1 MRGEGEL
8 SVFEMFKIY
17 DGKFQAVE
25 AFMKQVPE
33 NTPFLWKY

>member
-17 DGKFQAVE
+17 DGKMQAVE
-25 AFMKQVPE
+25 AFMKTVPA